1 MNEGILQSESKS
13 NPNICVSTRTRML

>member
-1 MNEGILQSESKS
+1 MNEGILQNESKS

>member
-1 MNEGILQSESKS
+1 MNEGILQNKSSS